1 MKNLKAKLAI
11 VGFLAFFSI
20 AGHAESKYWTESVN
34 QKLETLKTFDANLAM
49 ATQLVNAGVSL
60 KCNKIINDDEMLKIN
75 KVYALK
81 INKIQSLLN
90 ENDSNKQPEYEAEI
104 SSIECILN

>member
-1 MKNLKAKLAI
+1 MKNLKINLVV

-20 AGHAESKYWTESVN
+20 TGYAKSIYWTESVN
-34 QKLETLKTFDANLAM
+34 QKLETLQTVDKNLAM
-49 ATQLVNAGVSL
+49 ATKLVNAGVSHQ
-60 KCNKIINDDEMLKIN
+60 CDKIINDDEMLKIN

-104 SSIECILN
+104 NSIECILN